1 MGKNFLS
8 AVLFLLLIPSILLSQ
23 ACTTTTVGFTPIN
36 DLGTSYFRGYQGG
49 LYQDGANSRPY
60 SHNAAGTTIAKQI
73 VPLDTN
79 GFYNPTSGRIVFLS
93 IGMSNTN
100 LEFGSLMSLVSSS
113 TDVNPKMRLVNGAQ
127 GGFHINLLIDSNNIY
142 WTNVM
147 NILTAAGYSAKQVQ
161 AVWYKNVDQ
170 GSTDTTFPGYPN
182 SLRAKHKTVLNI
194 LRNKFTNLKQCY
206 MASRIYAGY
215 AETPANPEP
224 NAYYSGWAV
233 KWLIDDQINGDT
245 SLIYTGANR
254 KAPWTS
260 WGPYLWADGLTPRSD
275 GLTWICPDDYN
286 SDGTHP
292 SLIGRSKVG
301 NMLMNFFLNDAA
313 SKPWFRKNL
322 VVHLTIAPEGLFIPG
337 NGNLRFNDTI
347 RVNLR
352 RNVFPFAIADSCT
365 AVIGSISL
373 TANLN
378 FYNMNSGTYYL
389 QILHRNSI
397 ETWSRNGGENLIF
410 GGILDYNMTASAG
423 MAYGNNLRQV
433 GNRYCVYGGD
443 VNQDGITDGSDLS
456 QTDNDASNF
465 ATGYLATDVN
475 GDSIVD
481 AADLSLIDNNAYDGV
496 LSITP

>member
-1 MGKNFLS
+1 MRKNYFFVVLVFLS
-8 AVLFLLLIPSILLSQ
+8 IPSILFSQ

-49 LYQDGANSRPY
+49 LYQSGSNSRPY
-60 SHNAAGTTIAKQI
+60 SHNAAGTTIAKQLI
-73 VPLDTN
+73 PLDTN
-79 GFYNPTSGRIVFLS
+79 GIYNPSSGRIIFLS

-100 LEFGSLMSLVSSS
+100 MEFGALMTLVSASS
-113 TDVNPKMRLVNGAQ
+113 DVNPKMRLVNGAQ

-147 NILTAAGYSAKQVQ
+147 NILTASGYSAKQVQ

-194 LRNKFTNLKQCY
+194 LRNKFPNLKQCY

-224 NAYYSGWAV
+224 NAYYSGWAA
-233 KWLIDDQINGDT
+233 KWVIDDQINGDS
-245 SLIYTGANR
+245 SLIYTGPNR

-260 WGPYLWADGLTPRSD
+260 WGPYLWADGLIPRSD
-275 GLTWICPDDYN
+275 GLTWICPDDFN
-286 SDGTHP
+286 ADGTHP
-292 SLIGRSKVG
+292 SLIGRNKVG
-301 NMLMNFFLNDAA
+301 SMLMNFFLNDPA

-337 NGNLRFNDTI
+337 NSNLRFSDTI

-352 RNVFPFAIADSCT
+352 SNVFPFAIVDSCT
-365 AVIGSISL
+365 TVIGSASL
-373 TANLN
+373 MANLN
-378 FYNMNSGTYYL
+378 FFNMNSGTYYL

-397 ETWSRNGGENLIF
+397 ETWSRNGGENLLF
-410 GGILDYNMTASAG
+410 GGILDYNMTSSAG

-433 GNRYCVYGGD
+433 GNRFCIYGGD
-443 VNQDGITDGSDLS
+443 VNQDGITDGTDLS
-456 QTDNDASNF
+456 EADNDAANF
-465 ATGYLATDVN
+465 ALGYLATDVN
-475 GDSIVD
+475 GDLIVD